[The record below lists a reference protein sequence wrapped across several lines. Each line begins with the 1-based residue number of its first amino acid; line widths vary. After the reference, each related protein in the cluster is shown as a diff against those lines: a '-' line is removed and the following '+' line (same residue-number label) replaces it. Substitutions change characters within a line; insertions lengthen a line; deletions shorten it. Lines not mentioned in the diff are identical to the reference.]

1 MLIEITE
8 VSKEFKKQKVLTD
21 INLAINENE
30 IFGLIGPS
38 GSGKTTLIRLILG
51 AIKADHGNIRV
62 MDCVVPDLKIL
73 DRVGYMPQNDALY
86 NDLSGY
92 DNLKFFG
99 GMYHRKAPELQLRM
113 QEVLKLVD
121 LEKDSKKKVSNYSGG
136 MRKRLSLAIALL
148 HNPRI
153 LILDEPTVGI
163 DPILRQKIWKEFDLL
178 KRQGKTIIV
187 TTHVMD
193 EAVKC
198 DRLGLVYKGAVIACD
213 SVPALLDQTGS
224 HNIEELFLIKGGVQ
238 E

>member
-1 MLIEITE
+1 VLIEISE
-8 VSKEFKKQKVLTD
+8 VSKEFKKQKVLSD
-21 INLAINENE
+21 INLAIHENE

-38 GSGKTTLIRLILG
+38 GSGKTTLIRLMLG
-51 AIKADHGNIRV
+51 AIKADRGKIRV
-62 MDCVVPDLKIL
+62 MDCLVPDLKIL
-73 DRVGYMPQNDALY
+73 DSIGYMPQNDALY

-99 GMYHRKAPELQLRM
+99 GMYHRKSHELQQRM

-121 LEKDSKKKVSNYSGG
+121 LERDSRKKVSNYSGG

-178 KRQGKTIIV
+178 KKQGKTIIV

-193 EAVKC
+193 EAMKC
-198 DRLGLVYKGAVIACD
+198 DRLGLIYKGEVIACD
-213 SVPALLDQTGS
+213 FVRSLLDQTES
-224 HNIEELFLIKGGVQ
+224 HTIEELFLIRGGAQ